1 MIVMVA
7 ELLKSHLILFKK
19 KISEHMLKLCIA
31 ANLAAAETSTAF
43 SSPLSDDLNGFFIAI
58 LTSQILILP

>member
-1 MIVMVA
+1 
-7 ELLKSHLILFKK
+7 
-19 KISEHMLKLCIA
+19 MLKLCIA
-31 ANLAAAETSTAF
+31 ANFAAAETSTAF